1 MNSHD
6 VYLISPQIAMAG
18 MAGIIVLLDMFVENK
33 RIVMAT
39 AFLGLAAPLI
49 LSLILWFNI
58 PDDNVGLFGALI
70 VDKFSLFFHILFVG
84 VGALVF
90 LSSARYQDKFEGFK
104 GEFAA
109 LMMFSLSGMMLLA
122 SSRELIT
129 MFVALE
135 LISLP
140 MAALIAFLRDDKSA
154 EAGLKFLLM
163 SAVSSAILLFGVV
176 FIYGFTGTTFFAE
189 IFDRIASL
197 QAVGGLDPDVPFGSY
212 ALLFGIVLL
221 FLGLAFK
228 LSAAPA
234 QMWVPDVYEGGPT
247 PVVAF
252 LSVASKAAGFAIV
265 LRLIY
270 AALGDPAL
278 SLDTGNL
285 FAVLA
290 AVTMTVGNFMA
301 LRQTNIKRLMGYS
314 TIAQAGYIMVGVAAV
329 ATSAQAGS
337 IISSGPQGV
346 LFFLVGYGFTN
357 LAVFFAIIAIT
368 NRTGDDMISGFAG
381 MARRSP
387 VFAAFL
393 ALGLLSLLGMPPTVG
408 FMGKVFIFNSALN
421 ADLLWLAVLGM
432 VNSAVS
438 AYYYLRIVRT
448 MYLDDPLRDDPLSD
462 DRVGGDVSIMLVT
475 SLTATG
481 VLVFGVAPWFLLR
494 FAEVAVEGLAIG

>member
-1 MNSHD
+1 MNLHD

-18 MAGIIVLLDMFVENK
+18 MAGFIVLLDMFVANK
-33 RIVMAT
+33 RVVMTT
-39 AFLGLAAPLI
+39 AFLGLSAPMV

-70 VDKFSLFFHILFVG
+70 VDRFSLFFHILFVT

-90 LSSARYQDKFEGFK
+90 LSSTRYQDKFEGFK

-122 SSRELIT
+122 SARELIT

-140 MAALIAFLRDDKSA
+140 MAALIAFLRDDRSS

-189 IFDRIASL
+189 IFDRVASL
-197 QAVGGLDPDVPFGSY
+197 QASGGLDPNVPFGSY

-221 FLGLAFK
+221 FIGLAFK
-228 LSAAPA
+228 LSAVPA

-270 AALGDPAL
+270 AALEEPAL
-278 SLDTGNL
+278 SIDTGNL

-290 AVTMTVGNFMA
+290 AITMTVGNFLA
-301 LRQTNIKRLMGYS
+301 LRQTNIKRL
-314 TIAQAGYIMVGVAAV
+314 
-329 ATSAQAGS
+329 S
-337 IISSGPQGV
+337 IR
-346 LFFLVGYGFTN
+346 
-357 LAVFFAIIAIT
+357 
-368 NRTGDDMISGFAG
+368 NR
-381 MARRSP
+381 
-387 VFAAFL
+387 
-393 ALGLLSLLGMPPTVG
+393 
-408 FMGKVFIFNSALN
+408 
-421 ADLLWLAVLGM
+421 
-432 VNSAVS
+432 
-438 AYYYLRIVRT
+438 
-448 MYLDDPLRDDPLSD
+448 
-462 DRVGGDVSIMLVT
+462 
-475 SLTATG
+475 
-481 VLVFGVAPWFLLR
+481 
-494 FAEVAVEGLAIG
+494 

>member
-1 MNSHD
+1 MNAHD

-33 RIVMAT
+33 RVVMTT
-39 AFLGLAAPLI
+39 AFLGLFAPLV

-58 PDDNVGLFGALI
+58 PDDNVGLFGALV

-90 LSSARYQDKFEGFK
+90 LSSIRYQDKFEGFR

-109 LMMFSLSGMMLLA
+109 LMMFSLSGMMLLVSA
-122 SSRELIT
+122 RELIT

-189 IFDRIASL
+189 IFERVASL
-197 QAVGGLDPDVPFGSY
+197 QASGGLDPNVPFGSY

-228 LSAAPA
+228 LSAVPA

-247 PVVAF
+247 PVIAF

-270 AALGDPAL
+270 AALEDPAL
-278 SLDTGNL
+278 SIDTGSL

-290 AVTMTVGNFMA
+290 AITMTVGNFMA
-301 LRQTNIKRLMGYS
+301 LRQTNIKRLLGYS
-314 TIAQAGYIMVGVAAV
+314 TIAQAGYIMVGVAAIAASV
-329 ATSAQAGS
+329 EGGS
-337 IISSGPQGV
+337 VSSSGPQGV
-346 LFFLVGYGFTN
+346 LFFLLGYAFTN

-387 VFAAFL
+387 VFAALL

-408 FMGKVFIFNSALN
+408 FMGKAFIFNSAVN
-421 ADLLWLAVLGM
+421 ADLLWLAVVGM

-448 MYLDDPLRDDPLSD
+448 MYLDEPLSD
-462 DRVGGDVSIMLVT
+462 DRVGGDLSITLVT
-475 SLTATG
+475 GLTATG
-481 VLVFGVAPWFLLR
+481 VLLFGVAPWFLLR

>member
-1 MNSHD
+1 MDLHD
-6 VYLISPQIAMAG
+6 LYLISPQIAMAG

-33 RIVMAT
+33 RVVMIT
-39 AFLGLAAPLI
+39 AFLGLAAPLA

-70 VDKFSLFFHILFVG
+70 VDRFSLFFHILFVT

-90 LSSARYQDKFEGFK
+90 LSSARYQDKFEGFR

-122 SSRELIT
+122 SARELIT

-140 MAALIAFLRDDKSA
+140 MAALIAFLRDDKSS

-163 SAVSSAILLFGVV
+163 SAISSAILLFGVV
-176 FIYGFTGTTFFAE
+176 YIYGFTGTTFFAE
-189 IFDRIASL
+189 IFDRVASL
-197 QAVGGLDPDVPFGSY
+197 QASGALDPDVPFGSY

-228 LSAAPA
+228 LSAVPA
-234 QMWVPDVYEGGPT
+234 QMWVPDIYEGGPT

-270 AALGDPAL
+270 AALAEPAL
-278 SLDTGNL
+278 SLDIGAL

-290 AVTMTVGNFMA
+290 AVTMTLGNFMA
-301 LRQTNIKRLMGYS
+301 LRQANIKRLLGYS

-329 ATSAQAGS
+329 ATSAQGGGTA
-337 IISSGPQGV
+337 SSGPQGV

-387 VFAAFL
+387 VFAAIL

-408 FMGKVFIFNSALN
+408 FIGKAFIFNSAVN
-421 ADLLWLAVLGM
+421 ADLLWLAVLAM

-438 AYYYLRIVRT
+438 AFYYLRIVRT
-448 MYLDDPLRDDPLSD
+448 MYLDDPLSD
-462 DRVGGDVSIMLVT
+462 DRVDGDFSLTLVT
-475 SLTATG
+475 SLTAAG

-494 FAEVAVEGLAIG
+494 FAEVAIDGLAIG